1 MLLLIENLFIDI
13 VMKLEDYFEFIS
25 PNDIRIKGHRIGI
38 DNVLELY
45 LDGYSAEQIASY
57 YPGLTLEKIY
67 ATLTFYYAKQSEIN
81 QYLENVEQNKEQH
94 YQQYSSNPS
103 PVIQRLK
110 KLKDKQKHTSLKP

>member
-38 DNVLELY
+38 DNVLGLY
-45 LDGYSAEQIASY
+45 FYGYSAEQIASY